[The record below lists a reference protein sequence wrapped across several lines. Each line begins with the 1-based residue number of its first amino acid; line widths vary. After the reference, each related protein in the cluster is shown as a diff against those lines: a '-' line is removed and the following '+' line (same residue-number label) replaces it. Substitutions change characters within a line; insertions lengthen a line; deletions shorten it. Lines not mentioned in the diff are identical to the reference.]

1 MAINDSG
8 LKPVPMTAVALRG
21 GFWEARQRR
30 IREVTLPAQY
40 DWCRQTGRIDAWR
53 LKWKP
58 GQQHKPH
65 IFWDSD
71 IGKWIEAAAYSLMLR
86 PDPALRRRVER
97 LVDLIARAQ
106 RRDGYLNTYFTV
118 VEPGRR
124 WTNLR
129 GAHELY
135 CAGHLIEAA
144 TAYHQATGDSRLLR
158 VLCRYADHIDLTFGR
173 RRGQKRGYCGHPE
186 IELALVKLY
195 RATGEERYL
204 RLAEY
209 FVNERGRLPHYFARE
224 PGAPGEE
231 VPVTSAIYQ
240 YTQSH
245 RPVREQRDAVGHA
258 VRAMYLYAGMA
269 DVARE
274 TGDRTLAAACRRLW
288 DSVTQ
293 RRMYVTGGIGSTRQ
307 GEAFTFDYDL
317 PNETAY
323 AETCAAVGL
332 VFFAHRMLQLEA
344 DARYADVMERAL
356 YNGVLSGISL
366 DGQRFFYANPLA
378 VIPSNA
384 PFLQPPMAVERQ
396 PWFECA
402 CCPPNL
408 ARLVLSLGGYL
419 CSTRRDTVYVHLY
432 ASGSVTTP
440 AARITMETEYPWKET
455 VRLTVSPSRPGRF
468 TLALRIP
475 GWCADAHF
483 RVNGQ
488 RQNPRRRK
496 GYALVTRRWTNGDG
510 VELRL
515 PMPVMR
521 IESHPQVRMNAGCI
535 ALQRGP
541 VVYCIEEADLGPQL
555 HQIVIPDNARLSA
568 RFEPKLLGGVCVITG
583 RARREVPDGW
593 GSSLYRSDPPRAAL
607 QPVRLRAVPYF
618 TWANRG
624 RGEMRVWV
632 RQG

>member
-1 MAINDSG
+1 MPLA
-8 LKPVPMTAVALRG
+8 AVTLRV
-21 GFWEARQRR
+21 GFWQARQQLIRR
-30 IREVTLPAQY
+30 VTLPAQY
-40 DWCRQTGRIDAWR
+40 EWCRRTGRIDAWR

-58 GQQHKPH
+58 GQPRKPH

-71 IGKWIEAAAYSLMLR
+71 IGKWIEAAAYSLMTK
-86 PDPALRRRVER
+86 PDTALRRRVER
-97 LVDLIARAQ
+97 LIDRIAQAQ
-106 RRDGYLNTYFTV
+106 RRDGYLNPYFTV

-129 GAHELY
+129 DAHELY
-135 CAGHLIEAA
+135 GAGHLMEAA
-144 TAYHQATGDSRLLR
+144 TAYHQATGDTRLLR
-158 VLCRYADHIDLTFGR
+158 VLCRYADHIDRTFGR

-195 RATGEERYL
+195 RAIGEKRYL

-209 FVNERGRLPHYFARE
+209 FVNERGRQPYYFAGE
-224 PGAPGEE
+224 AGARGEE
-231 VPVTSAIYQ
+231 MPVTSAIYRC
-240 YTQSH
+240 TQSH
-245 RPVREQRDAVGHA
+245 RPVRKQREAVGHA

-274 TGDRTLAAACRRLW
+274 TGDRTLRAACRRLW

-293 RRMYVTGGIGSTRQ
+293 RRMYLTGGIGSTRQ

-323 AETCAAVGL
+323 TETCAAVGL
-332 VFFAHRMLQLEA
+332 VLFAHRMLQLEA

-366 DGQRFFYANPLA
+366 DGRQFFYANPLA
-378 VIPSNA
+378 VTPASA

-396 PWFECA
+396 SWFDCA

-408 ARLVLSLGGYL
+408 ARLVLSLGGYA
-419 CSTRRDTVYVHLY
+419 CSRRDDTLYVHLY
-432 ASGSVTTP
+432 VSGSVSLRDIYVTF
-440 AARITMETEYPWKET
+440 ETNYPWDET
-455 VRLTVSPSRPGRF
+455 VRLTVWPRWPGRF

-475 GWCADAHF
+475 GWCAGATIDGRAPK
-483 RVNGQ
+483 V
-488 RQNPRRRK
+488 RK
-496 GYALVTRRWTNGDG
+496 GYALLTRHWEAGDR

-521 IESHPQVRMNAGCI
+521 IESHPRTRMNAGRV

-541 VVYCIEEADLGPQL
+541 IVYCIEEADHGPQL
-555 HQIVIPDNARLSA
+555 HQVVLPRNAPLTA
-568 RFEPKLLGGVCVITG
+568 HFEPKLLGGVCVITG
-583 RARREVPDGW
+583 RAQREVRDGW
-593 GSSLYRSDPPRAAL
+593 GDALYRSDPRRPRFKTV
-607 QPVRLRAVPYF
+607 QLRAVPYF
-618 TWANRG
+618 AWANRG
-624 RGEMRVWV
+624 RGEMRVWI
-632 RQG
+632 RT

>member
-1 MAINDSG
+1 
-8 LKPVPMTAVALRG
+8 MTPLSRDAVQFRD
-21 GFWEARQRR
+21 GFWRKRQEL
-30 IREVTLPAQY
+30 IRSVTLPAQY
-40 DWCRQTGRIDAWR
+40 NWLRRTGRIEAWR
-53 LKWKP
+53 LRWRT
-58 GQQHKPH
+58 GQARQPH

-71 IGKWIEAAAYSLMLR
+71 IGKWIEAASYSLMQQ

-97 LVDLIARAQ
+97 IISLISRAQ

-118 VEPGRR
+118 VEPGKR

-135 CAGHLIEAA
+135 CAGHLMEAA
-144 TAYHQATGDSRLLR
+144 VAWHEATGDDRLLK
-158 VLCRYADHIDLTFGR
+158 VLCRYADHIDRTFGR
-173 RRGQKRGYCGHPE
+173 GPGMKRGYCGHPE

-195 RATGEERYL
+195 RTTGEKRYL
-204 RLAEY
+204 QLAEY
-209 FVNERGRLPHYFARE
+209 FINERGRRPHYFASE

-245 RPVREQRDAVGHA
+245 CSVREQRDAVGHA

-274 TGDRTLAAACRRLW
+274 TGDRSLAAACRRLW
-288 DSVTQ
+288 DSVTH

-332 VFFAHRMLQLEA
+332 VLFAHRMLQLDP

-366 DGQRFFYANPLA
+366 DGRRFFYANPLA
-378 VIPSNA
+378 VVPDNE

-396 PWFECA
+396 AWFDCA

-408 ARLVLSLGGYL
+408 ARLVLSLGDYL
-419 CSTRRDTVYVHLY
+419 CSTQRDTLYVHLY
-432 ASGSVTTP
+432 AAGTVTTQF
-440 AARITMETEYPWKET
+440 ARFTTETDYPWRET
-455 VRLTVSPSRPGRF
+455 VRLTIHPRRPGRF

-475 GWCADAHF
+475 GWCSDATIDG
-483 RVNGQ
+483 RA
-488 RQNPRRRK
+488 PKLRR
-496 GYALVTRRWTNGDG
+496 GYAILTRNWKPGERVD
-510 VELRL
+510 LRL

-521 IESHPQVRMNAGCI
+521 LDPHPRVRQNAGCV

-541 VVYCIEEADLGPQL
+541 LLYCVEEKDCGPYL
-555 HQIVIPDNARLSA
+555 HQIILPHDAKLTA
-568 RFEPKLLGGVCVITG
+568 RFEPRLLRGVTVITG
-583 RARREVPDGW
+583 LALRDARGRPRRIRFRAI
-593 GSSLYRSDPPRAAL
+593 
-607 QPVRLRAVPYF
+607 PYF
-618 TWANRG
+618 AWGNRG
-624 RGEMRVWV
+624 RGEMRVWL
-632 RQG
+632 RQA